1 MTAIVSETWTIK
13 VLPLWQMRVMRSRS
27 NATRAPKVSMIAFYA
42 KKGIAAPPVGNPP
55 FHVSCANERLV
66 NSNHSCQCRV
76 SSLKFSH

>member
-42 KKGIAAPPVGNPP
+42 KKRDCRTTCGQSP
-55 FHVSCANERLV
+55 FPCILCE
-66 NSNHSCQCRV
+66 
-76 SSLKFSH
+76 